1 MRNYWKSPTGSS
13 HHFKEGEAMERTYV
27 CRDWVPRNEI
37 TTPLKG
43 TIIYRN
49 CGIIKAVTKEQEKI
63 QVGRITYE
71 EFDNEEY
78 QYIISPFWEI
88 IDMLPTSVFQGIPG
102 IDMDLRL
109 EHYYRANCDPVF
121 ITERTPGKNRED
133 LWELLDSVGLTY
145 YDRLEWLIRTDLRA
159 AVDNLI
165 VERAREEAC
174 TTQVTDSRQ
183 LSKVLEESQYG
194 DTVIISHL
202 ELLGKNSETCTKT
215 LNRLMHYGVRLISR
229 KEKIDIC
236 PEEYKAF
243 LPMVEAL
250 CRMNERVRRERQQ
263 EGIEIAKEQKRYRG
277 RVRKETDEAFLLETI
292 RRFREKEIPLDEAL
306 RLTELS
312 KSTFYRR
319 MKEKA

>member
-1 MRNYWKSPTGSS
+1 
-13 HHFKEGEAMERTYV
+13 MEKTYV
-27 CRDWVPRNEI
+27 CRDWVPKNEI

-43 TIIYRN
+43 KLRYRN
-49 CGIIKAVTKEQEKI
+49 SGIIKAVTRDREKI

-88 IDMLPTSVFQGIPG
+88 IDMLPGNVFHGIPG

-109 EHYYRANCDPVF
+109 EHYYRANYEPVF
-121 ITERTPGKNRED
+121 ITERTPGRNRED

-183 LSKVLEESQYG
+183 LQKVLEDSQYG
-194 DTVIISHL
+194 DTVIVPRL
-202 ELLGKNSETCTKT
+202 ELLGKNAAVCTKT
-215 LNRLMHYGVRLISR
+215 LNRLMHYGVRLVSH

-250 CRMNERVRRERQQ
+250 CRMNDTQRRDRQRQ
-263 EGIEIAKEQKRYRG
+263 GIEAAKEQKVYRG
-277 RVRKETDEAFLLETI
+277 RVRKETDEDLLNETI
-292 RRFREKEIPLDEAL
+292 RRFRQKEISLEEAL

-319 MKEKA
+319 IKENA